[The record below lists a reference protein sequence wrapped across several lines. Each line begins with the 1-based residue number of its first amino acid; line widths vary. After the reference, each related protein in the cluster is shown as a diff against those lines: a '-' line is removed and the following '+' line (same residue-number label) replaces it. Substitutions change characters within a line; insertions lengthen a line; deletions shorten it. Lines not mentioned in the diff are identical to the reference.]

1 MGSRGKGM
9 DELSR
14 AYLVLGVNP
23 SMSIEEIDDIYEE
36 LIREYSTKAK
46 ENMYYQK
53 KIEEWQEAYEI
64 ILEYRISNDQEEF
77 LSPISIKE
85 SLKEFKLAKFVIAA
99 LLIVLSVVIVNQIS
113 DSWNSEPVT
122 TSTSP
127 FEKGSY
133 SSALYDLA
141 NGFTL
146 NLGKFNS
153 TADWD
158 WGYFENGQSW
168 TIVVAIEVVESHDL
182 GAFINVYNFRLDED
196 HPTTYISEDIYL
208 DPDLNVIHYLGSFSE
223 LVPANGKFGVV
234 FQVPSFQSGEERIIY
249 YQHPDGMIQT
259 VGQLSFKTSEMEV
272 EDKGIFVDL
281 NLNIYE

>member
-234 FQVPSFQSGEERIIY
+234 FQVPSFQSGEVRTIY
-249 YQHPDGMIQT
+249 YEHPDGMIQT

>member
-14 AYLVLGVNP
+14 AYLVLGVNS
-23 SMSIEEIDDIYEE
+23 SMSMDEIDDIYEE
-36 LIREYSTKAK
+36 LIREYSTKVK

-64 ILEYRISNDQEEF
+64 ILEYRISNDQEAF
-77 LSPISIKE
+77 LSPISIQE
-85 SLKEFKLAKFVIAA
+85 SLKEFKLAKFVIVT

-113 DSWNSEPVT
+113 DSWSFEPVT

-141 NGFTL
+141 TGFTL
-146 NLGKFNS
+146 NLGKVNS
-153 TADWD
+153 TVDWD
-158 WGYFENGQSW
+158 WGYFENGESW
-168 TIVVAIEVVESHDL
+168 TIVVAIEVIESHDL

-208 DPDLNVIHYLGSFSE
+208 DPDLNAIHYLGSFSE
-223 LVPANGKFGVV
+223 LVPSNGKFGVV
-234 FQVPSFQSGEERIIY
+234 FQVPSFQSGEERTIY
-249 YQHPDGMIQT
+249 YEHPDGIIQK

-281 NLNIYE
+281 N

>member
-1 MGSRGKGM
+1 M

-153 TADWD
+153 TVDWD

-234 FQVPSFQSGEERIIY
+234 FQVPSFQSGEERTIY